1 MQLEKFMVLSDA
13 EKRRILKG
21 TKKGEAVQIVGKKKI
36 MLDVDYTEYETEI
49 LNLSVS
55 HEIDSEEYLQTL

>member
-1 MQLEKFMVLSDA
+1 
-13 EKRRILKG
+13 
-21 TKKGEAVQIVGKKKI
+21 
-36 MLDVDYTEYETEI
+36 MLDVDYTEYETEV